1 MKKSFFKTAIFAMT
15 IATLIFAGCNSDSG
29 GGDDYPEITKVTISG
44 LPESSVSEPVELT
57 AVVDGNNLEGAG
69 IEYSWEVTEERD
81 YASFENS
88 DAKTSKLV
96 PNCAAEE
103 KEVKIKVTANL
114 KGAENGKSSEVYIV
128 KIAKKT
134 ESGTEGSG
142 SGSGSG
148 TGSTEGGTTGGSAG
162 SGSDIGS
169 TEGGST
175 GGSEGSG
182 SGTGSTEGGTTGGS
196 TGSGSGSEGGSTG
209 GNTESGSTTA
219 TGSVSA
225 VVTADGSISCGK
237 CGKIYNFTEQAKNCE
252 HYKCA
257 TCGAV
262 YYSQSEVDSCTSHVT
277 VIFKDSDENENES
290 VTMVIKSG
298 STVVPPSWEKE
309 NFALTWIDGNGRE
322 ADFDDSISLSEGETE
337 KTVTFTAKWETT
349 YTVTFKDE
357 SGTNADVTVDVISG
371 EVVESVPEWTREH
384 FTFAGWTSS
393 VAGLTI
399 DSAITGDVTFT
410 ANWTEDA
417 KYTVKF
423 VDADG
428 ANAEVTQ
435 TVYNGEKA
443 NVPTWT
449 KENYSLSW
457 TSSVDGLTIDSVIT
471 SDVTFTASWTEKP
484 KCSKC
489 GTYYATEDAANNCG
503 KQEGCPK
510 YGVKTIIALVGTDGN
525 VISGNSNVTVTG
537 SVNKKVDNG
546 AITIEYEGVPYNTVK
561 FDSKASA
568 VVTATAGQKITVVG
582 SLPSGKQKCFT
593 VTDANGKETTYKLDS
608 KTTEITTYVQSF
620 TSTGSDTIKRGDTNS
635 IALIIIE

>member
-1 MKKSFFKTAIFAMT
+1 MKKSFFKTAIFAM
-15 IATLIFAGCNSDSG
+15 ATAALIFAGCNSDSG
-29 GGDDYPEITKVTISG
+29 GGADYPEITNVTISG
-44 LPESSVSEPVELT
+44 IPESAVSGPVELT
-57 AVVDGNNLEGAG
+57 ADVDGNNLEGAG
-69 IEYSWEVTEERD
+69 IEYSWEFAEESG

-103 KEVKIKVTANL
+103 KEVKIKVTATL
-114 KGAENGKSSEVYIV
+114 KGTENRKSSEVYTV
-128 KIAKKT
+128 KIAAKQ

-148 TGSTEGGTTGGSAG
+148 TGSTEGGTTGGN
-162 SGSDIGS
+162 
-169 TEGGST
+169 T
-175 GGSEGSG
+175 GSG
-182 SGTGSTEGGTTGGS
+182 SGT
-196 TGSGSGSEGGSTG
+196 EGGSTG
-209 GNTESGSTTA
+209 GNTESGSTA
-219 TGSVSA
+219 ETGSVSA
-225 VVTADGSISCGK
+225 VVNADGSISCGK
-237 CGKIYNFTEQAKNCE
+237 CGKIYNFTEQVKNCE

-257 TCGAV
+257 TCGSV

-277 VIFKDSDENENES
+277 VIFKDSDENGNES

-298 STVVPPSWEKE
+298 SNVIPPGWEKE
-309 NFALTWIDGNGRE
+309 NFALIWIDGNGNE

-371 EVVESVPEWTREH
+371 EVVGSVPEWTREH

-393 VAGLTI
+393 VAGLTT
-399 DSAITGDVTFT
+399 DSVITGDVTFT

-423 VDADG
+423 VNSDG
-428 ANAEVTQ
+428 TNAEDTQ

-443 NVPTWT
+443 NVPAWT
-449 KENYSLSW
+449 KENYRLSW
-457 TSSVDGLTIDSVIT
+457 TSSVEGLTIDSAIT
-471 SDVTFTASWTEKP
+471 GDVTFTANWTELP
-484 KCSKC
+484 KCTNC
-489 GTYYATEDAANNCG
+489 GTHYATEDAANNCG

-546 AITIEYEGVPYNTVK
+546 AITIEYEGVPYSTVK

-582 SLPSGKQKCFT
+582 SLPIGKQKCFS
-593 VTDANGKETTYKLDS
+593 VTDANGTETTYKLDS

>member
-1 MKKSFFKTAIFAMT
+1 MKKSFFKTAIFAM
-15 IATLIFAGCNSDSG
+15 AAAALIFAGCNSDSG

-44 LPESSVSEPVELT
+44 LPESAVSEPVELT
-57 AVVDGNNLEGAG
+57 AAVEGNNLEEAG
-69 IEYSWEVTEERD
+69 IEYSWEVAEGSD

-114 KGAENGKSSEVYIV
+114 KGTENGKSSEVYTV

-148 TGSTEGGTTGGSAG
+148 TGSTEGGSTGGSAG
-162 SGSDIGS
+162 SGSGTGS
-169 TEGGST
+169 SEGGS
-175 GGSEGSG
+175 
-182 SGTGSTEGGTTGGS
+182 TGGS
-196 TGSGSGSEGGSTG
+196 TGSGSGTEGGST
-209 GNTESGSTTA
+209 TQ
-219 TGSVSA
+219 TGSLSA
-225 VVTADGSISCGK
+225 VVSADGSISCGK

-257 TCGAV
+257 TCGSV

-277 VIFKDSDENENES
+277 VIFKDSDENGNES

-298 STVVPPSWEKE
+298 STVIPPSWEKE
-309 NFALTWIDGNGRE
+309 NFALTWIDGNGKE

-371 EVVESVPEWTREH
+371 EVVGSVPEWTREH

-393 VAGLTI
+393 VAGLTT

-423 VDADG
+423 VDSDG

-443 NVPTWT
+443 NVPEWT

-457 TSSVDGLTIDSVIT
+457 TSSVEGLTVDSAIT
-471 SDVTFTASWTEKP
+471 GDVTFTANWTELP
-484 KCSKC
+484 KCTNC
-489 GTYYATEDAANNCG
+489 GTHYATEDAANNCG

-510 YGVKTIIALVGTDGN
+510 YGALTTITFSGTKTASASSDNDAIAVAIAGN
-525 VISGNSNVTVTG
+525 IKSG
-537 SVNKKVDNG
+537 
-546 AITIEYEGVPYNTVK
+546 ATIEYNGVNYNPIVKMETATVITISGAAGKTVK
-561 FDSKASA
+561 VICDAEKAIKCNGSTKVSA
-568 VVTATAGQKITVVG
+568 VADGTAYVATFTAPDG
-582 SLPSGKQKCFT
+582 
-593 VTDANGKETTYKLDS
+593 D
-608 KTTEITTYVQSF
+608 SF
-620 TSTGSDTIKRGDTNS
+620 TINKGDTLN
-635 IALIIIE
+635 IAVIFIE

>member
-1 MKKSFFKTAIFAMT
+1 MKKSFFKTAIFAM
-15 IATLIFAGCNSDSG
+15 ATAALIFAGCNSDSG

-44 LPESSVSEPVELT
+44 LPESAVSEPVELT
-57 AVVDGNNLEGAG
+57 AAVEGNNLEGAG
-69 IEYSWEVTEERD
+69 IEYSWEVAEGRD

-96 PNCAAEE
+96 PDCAAEE

-114 KGAENGKSSEVYIV
+114 KGTENGKSSEVYTV

-148 TGSTEGGTTGGSAG
+148 TGSTEGSTTGGSA
-162 SGSDIGS
+162 
-169 TEGGST
+169 
-175 GGSEGSG
+175 GSG
-182 SGTGSTEGGTTGGS
+182 SGTGSTEGGSTGGNA
-196 TGSGSGSEGGSTG
+196 GSGSGTGSTEGGSTG

-237 CGKIYNFTEQAKNCE
+237 CGKIYNFAEQAKNCE

-257 TCGAV
+257 TCGSV

-277 VIFKDSDENENES
+277 VIFKDSDENGNES
-290 VTMVIKSG
+290 VTTVIKSG
-298 STVVPPSWEKE
+298 STVVPPRWEKE
-309 NFALTWIDGNGRE
+309 NFALTWIDGNGKE

-357 SGTNADVTVDVISG
+357 SGINADVTVDVISG
-371 EVVESVPEWTREH
+371 EVVGSVPEWTREH
-384 FTFAGWTSS
+384 FTFTGWTSS
-393 VAGLTI
+393 VAGLTT
-399 DSAITGDVTFT
+399 DSAITSDVTFT

-423 VDADG
+423 VDSDG
-428 ANAEVTQ
+428 VNAEDTQ

-457 TSSVDGLTIDSVIT
+457 TSSVEGLTIDSVIT
-471 SDVTFTASWTEKP
+471 GDVIFTANWTELP
-484 KCSKC
+484 KCTNC
-489 GTYYATEDAANNCG
+489 GTHYATEDAANNCG
-503 KQEGCPK
+503 KQDGCPK
-510 YGVKTIIALVGTDGN
+510 YGALTTITFSGTKTASASSDNDAIAVSITGNIKSGVNIVYNDVTYNPVVKMESLTVITISGAAGKTI
-525 VISGNSNVTVTG
+525 
-537 SVNKKVDNG
+537 KVVCDAAK
-546 AITIEYEGVPYNTVK
+546 AIKYNASTKV
-561 FDSKASA
+561 SA
-568 VVTATAGQKITVVG
+568 VADGTAYVATFTAPDG
-582 SLPSGKQKCFT
+582 
-593 VTDANGKETTYKLDS
+593 D
-608 KTTEITTYVQSF
+608 SF
-620 TSTGSDTIKRGDTNS
+620 TINKGDTLN
-635 IALIIIE
+635 IGVIFIE

>member
-1 MKKSFFKTAIFAMT
+1 MKKSFFKTAIFAM
-15 IATLIFAGCNSDSG
+15 ATAALIFAGCNSDSG
-29 GGDDYPEITKVTISG
+29 GGNDYPEITNVTISG
-44 LPESSVSEPVELT
+44 LPESVVSEPVKLT
-57 AVVDGNNLEGAG
+57 AVEEGNNLEGAG
-69 IEYSWEVTEERD
+69 IEYSWEVAEGRG

-96 PNCAAEE
+96 PNCATEE
-103 KEVKIKVTANL
+103 KEVKIKVTATL
-114 KGAENGKSSEVYIV
+114 KGTENRKSSEVYTV
-128 KIAKKT
+128 KIAAKQ
-134 ESGTEGSG
+134 ESSGEGSG

-148 TGSTEGGTTGGSAG
+148 TGSTEGGTTGGN
-162 SGSDIGS
+162 
-169 TEGGST
+169 T
-175 GGSEGSG
+175 GSG
-182 SGTGSTEGGTTGGS
+182 SGT
-196 TGSGSGSEGGSTG
+196 EGGSTG
-209 GNTESGSTTA
+209 GNTESGSTTE

-257 TCGAV
+257 TCDSV

-277 VIFKDSDENENES
+277 VIFKDSDENGNES

-298 STVVPPSWEKE
+298 STVIPPSWEKE
-309 NFALTWIDGNGRE
+309 NFALTWIDGNGKE
-322 ADFDDSISLSEGETE
+322 ADFDNSISLSEGETE

-371 EVVESVPEWTREH
+371 EVVGSVPEWTREH

-393 VAGLTI
+393 VAGLTT
-399 DSAITGDVTFT
+399 DSVITGDVTFT

-423 VDADG
+423 VDSDG
-428 ANAEVTQ
+428 ANAEDTQ

-457 TSSVDGLTIDSVIT
+457 TSSVEGLTIDSAIT
-471 SDVTFTASWTEKP
+471 GDVTFTANWTELP
-484 KCSKC
+484 KCTNC
-489 GTYYATEDAANNCG
+489 GTHYATEDAANNCG

-546 AITIEYEGVPYNTVK
+546 AITIEYEGVTYSTVK

-582 SLPSGKQKCFT
+582 SLPSGKQKCFS
-593 VTDANGKETTYKLDS
+593 VIDANGTETTYKLDS

>member
-1 MKKSFFKTAIFAMT
+1 MKKSFFKTAIFAM
-15 IATLIFAGCNSDSG
+15 ATASLIFAGCNSDSG

-57 AVVDGNNLEGAG
+57 AAVEGNNLEGAG
-69 IEYSWEVTEERD
+69 IEYSWEVTEGRD

-96 PNCAAEE
+96 PNCATEE
-103 KEVKIKVTANL
+103 KEVKIKVTATL
-114 KGAENGKSSEVYIV
+114 KGAENGKSSEVYTV

-148 TGSTEGGTTGGSAG
+148 TGSTEGSTTGGN
-162 SGSDIGS
+162 
-169 TEGGST
+169 
-175 GGSEGSG
+175 
-182 SGTGSTEGGTTGGS
+182 

-209 GNTESGSTTA
+209 GSAGSGSGTGNTEGGSTGGNTESGSKTE

-225 VVTADGSISCGK
+225 VVKADGSISCGK

-257 TCGAV
+257 TCGSV

-277 VIFKDSDENENES
+277 VIFKDSDENGNES

-393 VAGLTI
+393 VEDLTT
-399 DSAITGDVTFT
+399 DSVITSDVTFT
-410 ANWTEDA
+410 AKWTEDA

-423 VDADG
+423 VDSDG
-428 ANAEVTQ
+428 VNAEVTQ

-457 TSSVDGLTIDSVIT
+457 TSSVEGLTTDSAITGDVIFTANWTELPKCTNCGTHYATAEDVEKCAVKSGCKGFVAVNAGTYNLSTKGTLFKKQSAGASQTVSGITVTCAIDSKGANLKINAGEVSFAISSAMTLKFTDSTSKGVIIST
-471 SDVTFTASWTEKP
+471 SDGYVGAEGTTTSEKLGADGAEVSITLGAGSYRIAGATSSSAKIATLTF
-484 KCSKC
+484 
-489 GTYYATEDAANNCG
+489 AA
-503 KQEGCPK
+503 
-510 YGVKTIIALVGTDGN
+510 
-525 VISGNSNVTVTG
+525 
-537 SVNKKVDNG
+537 
-546 AITIEYEGVPYNTVK
+546 IE
-561 FDSKASA
+561 
-568 VVTATAGQKITVVG
+568 
-582 SLPSGKQKCFT
+582 
-593 VTDANGKETTYKLDS
+593 
-608 KTTEITTYVQSF
+608 
-620 TSTGSDTIKRGDTNS
+620 
-635 IALIIIE
+635 

>member
-1 MKKSFFKTAIFAMT
+1 MKKSFFKTAIFAM
-15 IATLIFAGCNSDSG
+15 ATAALIFAGCNSDSG

-57 AVVDGNNLEGAG
+57 AAVEGNNLEGAG

-81 YASFENS
+81 CASFENS

-96 PNCAAEE
+96 PNCATEE

-114 KGAENGKSSEVYIV
+114 KGTENGKSSEVYKV

-148 TGSTEGGTTGGSAG
+148 TGSTEGGSTGGSAG
-162 SGSDIGS
+162 SGS
-169 TEGGST
+169 T
-175 GGSEGSG
+175 GGSAG
-182 SGTGSTEGGTTGGS
+182 SGT
-196 TGSGSGSEGGSTG
+196 GSEGGSTG
-209 GNTESGSTTA
+209 GSAGSGTGSEGGSTGGSTEGGSTTE

-225 VVTADGSISCGK
+225 VVNADGSISCGK

-257 TCGAV
+257 TCGSV
-262 YYSQSEVDSCTSHVT
+262 YYSQEEVDSCTLHVT
-277 VIFKDSDENENES
+277 VIFKDSDENGNES
-290 VTMVIKSG
+290 VTTVIKSG
-298 STVVPPSWEKE
+298 STVVPPRWEKE
-309 NFALTWIDGNGRE
+309 NFALTWIDGNGKE

-337 KTVTFTAKWETT
+337 KTVIFTAKWETT

-371 EVVESVPEWTREH
+371 EVVESVPKWTREH
-384 FTFAGWTSS
+384 FTLSGWTSS
-393 VAGLTI
+393 VAGLTT

-423 VDADG
+423 VDSDG
-428 ANAEVTQ
+428 ANGEVTQ

-457 TSSVDGLTIDSVIT
+457 TSSVAGLTIDSVIT
-471 SDVTFTASWTEKP
+471 GDVTFTANWTELP
-484 KCSKC
+484 KCTNC
-489 GTYYATEDAANNCG
+489 GTHYATEDAANNCG

-510 YGVKTIIALVGTDGN
+510 YGALTTITFSGTKAASASSDNDAIAVSITGYIKSGATIVYNDVTYNPVVKMESSTVITISGAAGKTI
-525 VISGNSNVTVTG
+525 
-537 SVNKKVDNG
+537 KVVCDAAK
-546 AITIEYEGVPYNTVK
+546 AIKYNASTKV
-561 FDSKASA
+561 SA
-568 VVTATAGQKITVVG
+568 VADGTAYVATFTAPDG
-582 SLPSGKQKCFT
+582 
-593 VTDANGKETTYKLDS
+593 D
-608 KTTEITTYVQSF
+608 SF
-620 TSTGSDTIKRGDTNS
+620 TINKGDTLNVAV
-635 IALIIIE
+635 IFIE

>member
-1 MKKSFFKTAIFAMT
+1 MKKSFFKTAIFAM
-15 IATLIFAGCNSDSG
+15 ATASLIFAGCNSDSG

-44 LPESSVSEPVELT
+44 LPESAVSEAVELT
-57 AVVDGNNLEGAG
+57 AAVEGNNLEEAG
-69 IEYSWEVTEERD
+69 IEYSWEFSEESD
-81 YASFENS
+81 YASFENPK
-88 DAKTSKLV
+88 AEKSKLV
-96 PNCAAEE
+96 PKCAIEE
-103 KEVKIKVTANL
+103 KEVKIKVTATL
-114 KGAENGKSSEVYIV
+114 KGAENGKSSEVYKV

-148 TGSTEGGTTGGSAG
+148 TGITGGSTTGGS
-162 SGSDIGS
+162 
-169 TEGGST
+169 T
-175 GGSEGSG
+175 GSG
-182 SGTGSTEGGTTGGS
+182 SGTGSTEGGTTGDN
-196 TGSGSGSEGGSTG
+196 TGSGST
-209 GNTESGSTTA
+209 TE

-225 VVTADGSISCGK
+225 VVNADGSISCGK

-257 TCGAV
+257 TCGSV

-277 VIFKDSDENENES
+277 VIFKDSDENGNES
-290 VTMVIKSG
+290 VTTVIKSG

-309 NFALTWIDGNGRE
+309 NFALTWIDGNGKE

-393 VAGLTI
+393 VAGLTT

-423 VDADG
+423 VDSDG
-428 ANAEVTQ
+428 ANPEDTQ

-457 TSSVDGLTIDSVIT
+457 TSSVDGLTTDSAIT
-471 SDVTFTASWTEKP
+471 GDVTFTANWTELP
-484 KCSKC
+484 KCSNC
-489 GTYYATEDAANNCG
+489 GTHYATEDAANNCG

-593 VTDANGKETTYKLDS
+593 VTDANGTETTYKLDS

>member
-1 MKKSFFKTAIFAMT
+1 MKKSFFKTAIFAM
-15 IATLIFAGCNSDSG
+15 ATAALIFAGCNSDSG

-44 LPESSVSEPVELT
+44 IPESAVSEPVELT
-57 AVVDGNNLEGAG
+57 AAVEGNNLEGAG
-69 IEYSWEVTEERD
+69 IEYSWEVTEGSD
-81 YASFENS
+81 YASFENPK
-88 DAKTSKLV
+88 AEKSKLV

-103 KEVKIKVTANL
+103 KEVKIKVTATL
-114 KGAENGKSSEVYIV
+114 KGTENGKSSEVYTV

-142 SGSGSG
+142 SGNGSG
-148 TGSTEGGTTGGSAG
+148 TGSTEGSTTGGSTGSGSGTEGGSTGGSAG
-162 SGSDIGS
+162 SGSG

-175 GGSEGSG
+175 GGSE
-182 SGTGSTEGGTTGGS
+182 
-196 TGSGSGSEGGSTG
+196 GSGSGSEGGSTG
-209 GNTESGSTTA
+209 GNTESGSTTE

-257 TCGAV
+257 TCGSV
-262 YYSQSEVDSCTSHVT
+262 YYSQSEVDSCASHVT
-277 VIFKDSDENENES
+277 VIFKDSDENGNES
-290 VTMVIKSG
+290 VTTVIKSG
-298 STVVPPSWEKE
+298 STVVPPRWEKE
-309 NFALTWIDGNGRE
+309 NFALTWIDGNGKE

-393 VAGLTI
+393 VAGLTT
-399 DSAITGDVTFT
+399 DSAITSDVTFA

-423 VDADG
+423 VDSNG
-428 ANAEVTQ
+428 ANAEATQ

-457 TSSVDGLTIDSVIT
+457 TSSVEGLTIDSAIT
-471 SDVTFTASWTEKP
+471 GDVTFTANWTELP
-484 KCSKC
+484 KCTNC
-489 GTYYATEDAANNCG
+489 GTHYATEDAANNCG

-510 YGVKTIIALVGTDGN
+510 YGALTTITFSGTKAASASSDNDAIAVSITGYIKSGATIVYNDVTYNPVVKMESSTVITISGAAGKTI
-525 VISGNSNVTVTG
+525 
-537 SVNKKVDNG
+537 KVVCDAAK
-546 AITIEYEGVPYNTVK
+546 AIKYNASTKV
-561 FDSKASA
+561 SA
-568 VVTATAGQKITVVG
+568 VADGTAYVATFTAPDG
-582 SLPSGKQKCFT
+582 
-593 VTDANGKETTYKLDS
+593 D
-608 KTTEITTYVQSF
+608 SF
-620 TSTGSDTIKRGDTNS
+620 TINKGDTLN
-635 IALIIIE
+635 IGVIFIE

>member
-1 MKKSFFKTAIFAMT
+1 MKKSFFKTAIFAM
-15 IATLIFAGCNSDSG
+15 ATAALIFAGCNSDSG
-29 GGDDYPEITKVTISG
+29 GGGDYPEITNVTISG
-44 LPESSVSEPVELT
+44 IPESAVSGPVELT
-57 AVVDGNNLEGAG
+57 ADVDGNNLEGAG
-69 IEYSWEVTEERD
+69 IEYNWEVAEGRD
-81 YASFENS
+81 YASFENPK
-88 DAKTSKLV
+88 AEKSKLV

-103 KEVKIKVTANL
+103 KEVKIKVTATL
-114 KGAENGKSSEVYIV
+114 KGTENGKSSEVYTV
-128 KIAKKT
+128 KIAAKQ
-134 ESGTEGSG
+134 ESSGEGSG
-142 SGSGSG
+142 S
-148 TGSTEGGTTGGSAG
+148 T
-162 SGSDIGS
+162 
-169 TEGGST
+169 
-175 GGSEGSG
+175 
-182 SGTGSTEGGTTGGS
+182 
-196 TGSGSGSEGGSTG
+196 EGGSTG
-209 GNTESGSTTA
+209 GNTESGSTA
-219 TGSVSA
+219 EAGSVSA
-225 VVTADGSISCGK
+225 VVNADGSISCGK
-237 CGKIYNFTEQAKNCE
+237 CGKIYNFTEQVKNCE

-257 TCGAV
+257 TCGSV
-262 YYSQSEVDSCTSHVT
+262 YCSQSEVDSCTSHVT
-277 VIFKDSDENENES
+277 VIFKDSGENGNES

-298 STVVPPSWEKE
+298 STVIPPSWEKE
-309 NFALTWIDGNGRE
+309 NFALTWIDENGKE
-322 ADFDDSISLSEGETE
+322 ADFDDLISLSEGETE

-371 EVVESVPEWTREH
+371 EVVGSVPEWTREH

-393 VAGLTI
+393 VAGLTT

-423 VDADG
+423 VDSDG
-428 ANAEVTQ
+428 VNGEDTQ

-443 NVPTWT
+443 NVPAWT
-449 KENYSLSW
+449 KENFRLSW
-457 TSSVDGLTIDSVIT
+457 TSSVEGLTIDSAIT
-471 SDVTFTASWTEKP
+471 GDVTFTANWTELP
-484 KCSKC
+484 KCTNC
-489 GTYYATEDAANNCG
+489 GTHYATEDAANNCG
-503 KQEGCPK
+503 KQDGCPK

-582 SLPSGKQKCFT
+582 SLPIGKQKCFT
-593 VTDANGKETTYKLDS
+593 VTDANGIETTYKLDS

-620 TSTGSDTIKRGDTNS
+620 TSTGSDTIKKGDTTS